1 MGRQVQPDAWES
13 KTHQAIYN
21 TAQAFNSG
29 VVTSN
34 AKRFT
39 DQAAALQEAI
49 QVTGKKIQEIV
60 GQQWR
65 GQTALAVQTS
75 YTKLFENLNA
85 YGEKMLAFGNA
96 LPTVGFAMDT
106 AKSKIEPP
114 MSGDTEKLGKTM
126 GLSGEEL
133 SKKKAEDEAYARS
146 QMVSLFSN
154 PAVQT
159 GNNTQD
165 IDDTTPVGAG
175 NASGNIQSQGGGSG
189 GAGGGGGSQS
199 HQSPSG
205 AEGLASK
212 DTKPQ
217 LAGSDGQQG
226 GAGQGQSGGQGAGSG
241 GGAPGGGQGS
251 GSGGL
256 GSGLGSGAKDSGTGL
271 PVGATTAAGFSPSA
285 TGTGPGGAGP
295 GSGVAGGGLSGLRGG
310 GLPGGATAGSGSG
323 GVNPAGV
330 SAAGVR
336 GIGGPMGMMG
346 GAGAHGK
353 GGKENDD
360 DHATPELLKNL
371 DNSEEWLG
379 ERRTFIPGGVLGD
392 FKAAEDADKQALEAE
407 KRRFKSIGW
416 NVKFSDEEDG
426 GKR

>member
-1 MGRQVQPDAWES
+1 MGRQVQPDAWNS
-13 KTHQAIYN
+13 KAHQAIYT
-21 TAQAFNSG
+21 TAQGFNSG
-29 VVTSN
+29 MVTSN
-34 AKRFT
+34 AQRFT

-75 YTKLFENLNA
+75 YTKLFENLDA

-159 GNNTQD
+159 GNNTRD
-165 IDDTTPVGAG
+165 IDDTTPPGAG
-175 NASGNIQSQGGGSG
+175 DASGNVQAQGSGGGIV
-189 GAGGGGGSQS
+189 GAGGGGQQLQS
-199 HQSPSG
+199 SSG

-217 LAGSDGQQG
+217 LAGGDSRQG
-226 GAGQGQSGGQGAGSG
+226 GAGQGQGGGQGAGSG
-241 GGAPGGGQGS
+241 GGAAGGGQGS

-256 GSGLGSGAKDSGTGL
+256 GSGGKDSGPGL
-271 PVGATTAAGFSPSA
+271 PVGSTTAAGFSPSA
-285 TGTGPGGAGP
+285 TGTSSGGGP
-295 GSGVAGGGLSGLRGG
+295 GSGVASGGLSGLRGG
-310 GLPGGATAGSGSG
+310 GLPGGATAGSGPG

-330 SAAGVR
+330 GAAGVR

-353 GGKENDD
+353 GGKGENDD
-360 DHATPELLKNL
+360 EHATPELLKNL

-416 NVKFSDEEDG
+416 NVKFSDEDDN
-426 GKR
+426 K

>member
-1 MGRQVQPDAWES
+1 MGRQVQPDAWNS
-13 KTHQAIYN
+13 KAHQAIYT
-21 TAQAFNSG
+21 TAQGFNSG
-29 VVTSN
+29 MVTSN

-75 YTKLFENLNA
+75 YTKLFENLDA

-126 GLSGEEL
+126 GLSSEEL

-159 GNNTQD
+159 GNNTRD
-165 IDDTTPVGAG
+165 IDDTTPPGAG
-175 NASGNIQSQGGGSG
+175 NDSGNIQAHGGGGGSA
-189 GAGGGGGSQS
+189 GAGGGGQQL
-199 HQSPSG
+199 QSPSPSD
-205 AEGLASK
+205 GLA
-212 DTKPQ
+212 DRNTKPQ
-217 LAGSDGQQG
+217 LASGDGQQA
-226 GAGQGQSGGQGAGSG
+226 GASQGQGAGSG

-251 GSGGL
+251 GAGGL

-271 PVGATTAAGFSPSA
+271 PVGSTTAAGFSPST
-285 TGTGPGGAGP
+285 TGTGPGGGP
-295 GSGVAGGGLSGLRGG
+295 GSGLASGGLSGLRGG
-310 GLPGGATAGSGSG
+310 GLPGGATAGSGPG
-323 GVNPAGV
+323 GVNPAAMG
-330 SAAGVR
+330 AAGVR

-353 GGKENDD
+353 GGNDCQD
-360 DHATPELLKNL
+360 EHEQPQILFNYDNTDELLG
-371 DNSEEWLG
+371 D
-379 ERRTFIPGGVLGD
+379 IPPASPAVIGD
-392 FKAAEDADKQALEAE
+392 FTEAE
-407 KRRFKSIGW
+407 KFAKQKQEREIRRYKSMGW
-416 NVKFSDEEDG
+416 DVKFE
-426 GKR
+426 

>member
-1 MGRQVQPDAWES
+1 MGRQVQPDAWNS
-13 KTHQAIYN
+13 KAHQAIYT
-21 TAQAFNSG
+21 TAQGFNSG
-29 VVTSN
+29 MVTSN

-65 GQTALAVQTS
+65 GQTALAVQAS
-75 YTKLFENLNA
+75 YTKLFEDLDA

-126 GLSGEEL
+126 GLSAEEL

-159 GNNTQD
+159 GNNTRD
-165 IDDTTPVGAG
+165 IDDTTPPGAG
-175 NASGNIQSQGGGSG
+175 NNSGNIQAQGNGGGGSA
-189 GAGGGGGSQS
+189 GAGGGGQQL
-199 HQSPSG
+199 QSPSPSD
-205 AEGLASK
+205 GLAK
-212 DTKPQ
+212 GDTKPQ
-217 LAGSDGQQG
+217 LAGGDGQQA
-226 GAGQGQSGGQGAGSG
+226 GAGQGQGAGSG

-271 PVGATTAAGFSPSA
+271 PVGSTTAAGFSPSA
-285 TGTGPGGAGP
+285 TGTGPGGGP
-295 GSGVAGGGLSGLRGG
+295 GSGAASGGLSGLRGG
-310 GLPGGATAGSGSG
+310 GLPGGATAGSGPG

-353 GGKENDD
+353 GGKGEHDD
-360 DHATPELLKNL
+360 EHATPELLKNL

-416 NVKFSDEEDG
+416 NVKFSDEDDG